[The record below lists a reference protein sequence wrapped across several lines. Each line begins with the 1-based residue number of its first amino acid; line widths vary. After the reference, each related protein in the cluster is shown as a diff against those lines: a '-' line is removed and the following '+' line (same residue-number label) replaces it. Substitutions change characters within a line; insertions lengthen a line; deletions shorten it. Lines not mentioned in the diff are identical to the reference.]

1 MASNTCNIAIENVL
15 RHGKALLKFI
25 SPNDVGTTG
34 SHQCGFYLPKSAWKL
49 FTPNPPIKGQ
59 NSKSPAIIKWQD
71 ERATESC
78 VTWYGAKTRSEY
90 RLTRFGSDFPWLRED
105 NVGNLFVLVPTDN
118 SNFLAF
124 VLDLEED
131 IEEIQATLGIELYD
145 NWAVYP
151 EVVVSTKPL
160 DCIDNCFHTFVD
172 SLKSFPS
179 TMVFSQKTLDAI
191 NTCEKNFQKF
201 IIDDQL
207 MTLIESEYKLFKLAE
222 QKLCKPDISR
232 RFESVDEFVEV
243 ASTIMNRRKTRAGRS
258 LENHVAYLLKE
269 AKIPF
274 DLRPSV
280 DGKVQPDILIP
291 GKKQYLDPAYPVN
304 KLYVIGIKRTCK
316 DRWRQVLSEAK
327 RIPTKHI
334 LTIQPAISVAQLK
347 EMHEKHVNLIVPKRL
362 QMDYPA
368 TTITMLDLK
377 TFVGSVHKVLA

>member
-1 MASNTCNIAIENVL
+1 MDSNTCNAAIENVL
-15 RHGKALLKFI
+15 KHGKALLKFI
-25 SPNDVGTTG
+25 SPNDVGKTG

-49 FTPNPPIKGQ
+49 FTPNPPQKGQ
-59 NSKSPAIIKWQD
+59 NAKSPATIKWQNGIL
-71 ERATESC
+71 TKSC

-90 RLTRFGSDFPWLRED
+90 RLTCFGRDFPWLKED
-105 NVGNLFVLVPTDN
+105 NVGNLFVLVPTGN
-118 SNFLAF
+118 FNFLAF

-151 EVVVSTKPL
+151 EKIISVKPE
-160 DCIDNCFHTFVD
+160 DCIDRCFNSFVA

-179 TMVFSQKTLDAI
+179 TILFAQKTLDAI
-191 NTCEKNFQKF
+191 KTCKKNFQKF
-201 IIDDQL
+201 ILDDQL
-207 MTLIESEYKLFKLAE
+207 MALIESEYKLFKLAE
-222 QKLCKPDISR
+222 QKLCKPDISK
-232 RFESVDEFVEV
+232 RFEAVDEFIEV

-258 LENHVAYLLKE
+258 LENHVAYLLKQ

-274 DLRPSV
+274 DLRPSI

-291 GKKQYLDPAYPVN
+291 GKKQYIDPAYPVN

-334 LTIQPAISVAQLK
+334 LTVQPSISVAQLK
-347 EMHEKHVNLIVPKRL
+347 EMHVKHVNLIVPKRL
-362 QMDYPA
+362 QIAYP
-368 TTITMLDLK
+368 TTAITILDLK
-377 TFVGSVHKVLA
+377 TFVDSVHKVLA

>member
-15 RHGKALLKFI
+15 SHGKALLKFI

-71 ERATESC
+71 ERVTQSC
-78 VTWYGAKTRSEY
+78 VTWYGEKTRSEY
-90 RLTRFGSDFPWLRED
+90 RLTRFGSDFPWLKED

-145 NWAVYP
+145 NWAVYA
-151 EVVVSTKPL
+151 EGVVSAKPS
-160 DCIDNCFHTFVD
+160 DCIDRCFHAFVD
-172 SLKSFPS
+172 SLKTFPS
-179 TMVFSQKTLDAI
+179 TMVFSQKTLEAI
-191 NTCEKNFQKF
+191 TTCEKTFQDF

-207 MTLIESEYKLFKLAE
+207 MTLIESEYKLFRLAE
-222 QKLCKPDISR
+222 QKLCKSDISR
-232 RFESVDEFVEV
+232 RFESVGEFLEV

-258 LENHVAYLLKE
+258 LENHVAYLLKQ
-269 AKIPF
+269 ASIPF
-274 DLRPSV
+274 DLRPSI

-291 GKKQYLDPAYPVN
+291 GKKQYIDPAYPVN

-334 LTIQPAISVAQLK
+334 LTVQPAISVAQLK
-347 EMHEKHVNLIVPKRL
+347 EMHEKHVNLIIPKRL
-362 QMDYPA
+362 QMDYP
-368 TTITMLDLK
+368 TTVITMLDLK
-377 TFVGSVHKVLA
+377 TFVDSVHKVLA

>member
-1 MASNTCNIAIENVL
+1 MASNTCNAAIENVL
-15 RHGKALLKFI
+15 KNGKALLKFI
-25 SPNDVGTTG
+25 SPNDVGKTG
-34 SHQCGFYLPKSAWKL
+34 GHQCGFYLPKSAWKL
-49 FTPNPPIKGQ
+49 FTPNPPQKGR
-59 NSKSPAIIKWQD
+59 NAKSPAIIKWQD
-71 ERATESC
+71 GMLTKSC

-90 RLTRFGSDFPWLRED
+90 RLTCFGRNFSWLKKD
-105 NVGNLFVLVPTDN
+105 NVGNLFVFVPTGN
-118 SNFLAF
+118 FTFLAF
-124 VLDLEED
+124 ILDLDED

-151 EVVVSTKPL
+151 EVVISAKPL
-160 DCIDNCFHTFVD
+160 DCIDNCFHVFVD

-191 NTCEKNFQKF
+191 TTCEKNFQKF
-201 IIDDQL
+201 ILDDQL

-232 RFESVDEFVEV
+232 RFESVDEFIEV

-258 LENHVAYLLKE
+258 LENHVAYLLKQ

-274 DLRPSV
+274 DLRPSI

-291 GKKQYLDPAYPVN
+291 GKKQYIDPAYPAN

-334 LTIQPAISVAQLK
+334 LTVQPAISVAQLE
-347 EMHEKHVNLIVPKRL
+347 EMHEKHVNLIVPKRI
-362 QMDYPA
+362 QTNYPSSA
-368 TTITMLDLK
+368 ITMLDFV
-377 TFVGSVHKVLA
+377 TFVDSVRKVLA

>member
-15 RHGKALLKFI
+15 SHGKALLKFV

-71 ERATESC
+71 ERVTESC

-90 RLTRFGSDFPWLRED
+90 RLTRFGSDFPWLKED

-151 EVVVSTKPL
+151 EVVVSAKPS
-160 DCIDNCFHTFVD
+160 DCIDNCFHAFVD

-191 NTCEKNFQKF
+191 TTCEKNFQKF
-201 IIDDQL
+201 ILDDQL

-222 QKLCKPDISR
+222 QKLCKPDISK

-243 ASTIMNRRKTRAGRS
+243 ASTIMNRRKARAGRS
-258 LENHVAYLLKE
+258 LENHVAYLLKQAE
-269 AKIPF
+269 IPF
-274 DLRPSV
+274 DLRPSI
-280 DGKVQPDILIP
+280 DGKIQPDILIP
-291 GKKQYLDPAYPVN
+291 GKKQYIDPAYPVK

-368 TTITMLDLK
+368 TAITMLDLK
-377 TFVGSVHKVLA
+377 TFVDSVHKVLA

>member
-1 MASNTCNIAIENVL
+1 MASNTCNETIENVL
-15 RHGKALLKFI
+15 KYGKALLKFI
-25 SPNDVGTTG
+25 SPNDVGITG
-34 SHQCGFYLPKSAWKL
+34 SHQCGFYLPKATWKL
-49 FTPNPPIKGQ
+49 FTTNPPQKGK

-71 ERATESC
+71 ERVTQSC

-90 RLTRFGSDFPWLRED
+90 RLTCFGRNFPWLKED
-105 NVGNLFVLVPTDN
+105 NVGNLFVLIPTGKF
-118 SNFLAF
+118 NFLAF
-124 VLDLEED
+124 TLDLDED

-151 EVVVSTKPL
+151 EVAISAKPL
-160 DCIDNCFHTFVD
+160 DCIDNFFNAFVEG
-172 SLKSFPS
+172 LKSFPS
-179 TMVFSQKTLDAI
+179 TVVFSQKTLDAI
-191 NTCEKNFQKF
+191 TTCEKTFQRF
-201 IIDDQL
+201 TLDDQL

-232 RFESVDEFVEV
+232 RFELVDEFVEV

-274 DLRPSV
+274 DLRPSI

-291 GKKQYLDPAYPVN
+291 GKKQYIDPAYPVK

-334 LTIQPAISVAQLK
+334 LTIQPAISVAQLE

-362 QMDYPA
+362 QMDYP
-368 TTITMLDLK
+368 TTAITMLDLK
-377 TFVGSVHKVLA
+377 TFVDSVHKVLA